1 MRAKSYVYRSYRG
14 KNGREPFCP
23 PPTILNRVK
32 VKPGYKLELLSPET
46 MKLIGNTKKDVDKNK
61 DGEDA
66 PKLESVVPNE

>member
-1 MRAKSYVYRSYRG
+1 
-14 KNGREPFCP
+14 
-23 PPTILNRVK
+23 
-32 VKPGYKLELLSPET
+32 